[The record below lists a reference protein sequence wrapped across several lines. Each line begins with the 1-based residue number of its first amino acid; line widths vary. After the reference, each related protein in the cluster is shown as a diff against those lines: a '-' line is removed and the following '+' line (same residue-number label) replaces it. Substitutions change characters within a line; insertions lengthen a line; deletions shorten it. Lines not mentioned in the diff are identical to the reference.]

1 VGEQMH
7 QIGEAAAQTGLS
19 LRTVRFYDE
28 VGLVPPSGRT
38 AGGFRLYTE
47 ADIERLHLV
56 KDLKPLDFTLEEM
69 REVLELQDHLGET
82 EAGTAEHADLRRRLD
97 GFAEVAE
104 QRCEQL
110 RAQLRAATA
119 VAEQLRASPAERT
132 SPTRR

>member
-1 VGEQMH
+1 MGEEMH

-19 LRTVRFYDE
+19 LRTIRFYDE

-47 ADIERLHLV
+47 ADIDRLRLV

-69 REVLELQDHLGET
+69 GEVLELQDRLRVVEADT
-82 EAGTAEHADLRRRLD
+82 EQHAELRQRLD
-97 GFAEVAE
+97 RFAEVAE

-110 RAQLRAATA
+110 RAQLRAASA
-119 VAEQLRASPAERT
+119 VAEQLRASPAHRT
-132 SPTRR
+132 SRPRR